1 MSASHITSCG
11 GTRDYF
17 LLLQIDNGLHDM
29 LSAPAGAATSVAGK
43 ATYCRP

>member
-1 MSASHITSCG
+1 MRRYTC
-11 GTRDYF
+11 DYF
-17 LLLQIDNGLHDM
+17 LFLQIDYGLHNV